1 MDALNR
7 NSTIRHLNVSYNDFT
22 SSVYEFSIK
31 LAAMLTRHPTL
42 LHCDMTMCGFR
53 REECMFI
60 ILAMS
65 LSKSFLALHLTGNDL
80 PYYERV
86 FMRSLVAARIAYAV
100 KPDEKTNE
108 IRLNKERY

>member
-1 MDALNR
+1 M
-7 NSTIRHLNVSYNDFT
+7 SYNDFT

-42 LHCDMTMCGFR
+42 LHCDMSMCGFR

-80 PYYERV
+80 SYYERV
-86 FMRSLVAARIAYAV
+86 FMRSLVAARIQFQT
-100 KPDEKTNE
+100 KPDEQRPDIK
-108 IRLNKERY
+108 LNKERYQIMHLAGGKEHLYD

>member
-1 MDALNR
+1 M
-7 NSTIRHLNVSYNDFT
+7 SYNDFT

-42 LHCDMTMCGFR
+42 LHCDMSMCGFR

-80 PYYERV
+80 SYYERV
-86 FMRSLVAARIAYAV
+86 FMRSLVAARIQFQI
-100 KPDEKTNE
+100 KPDE
-108 IRLNKERY
+108 